1 MQETNEAVATDGVDQ
16 MLVPEQKAPEREFD
30 PFKYQEQKLI
40 CPAADAMGGNEAKA
54 VRSRQIAKD
63 LGVSRTAVDLNYD
76 NMQTLAEKADRQ
88 RALSR
93 APSVARWAVKNP
105 YDAAVLKT
113 DIGFFEGIENEI
125 GEIGSSI
132 SRGFQVG
139 DMVAEQGADWARLGN
154 AKPSEGFLKA
164 DKARDQRMQD
174 LTAGDDGF
182 FFSASQVV
190 GTMYRGMIEGL
201 EGGAATAALGGA
213 AMAAGA
219 IPVAGQTL
227 LGATAIGSAAY
238 GTYVIEGGLNLKEQY
253 DEGVD
258 YDKARTIAT
267 GVGFANALTEMVGLH
282 LLGKAAA
289 PALRPLV
296 KRFSPKTV
304 ESLENITTLGALRD
318 AAKMLSVGTG
328 QEVVTEVIQEVNA
341 IAGEELGKAWSGID
355 SDLTAEAFVDR
366 LREVAVQT
374 AKAMVVLGG
383 ISAGPAIVANMNRV
397 RVAKQNAEALGRIL
411 DNYNAS
417 QAAKT
422 SPEVAEEVLDSQAK
436 EAGADTVWIDAQS
449 LRQTMI
455 EQNVSVEELQTA
467 FPEMARQVNEQAA
480 VGGDVSVPLAKFASK
495 LGSTNLGLALRQH
508 VRFNQDG
515 LSEYEAAQ
523 VETAYKQLRAD
534 AIKAALDPN
543 AQEAALPTEQQARRK
558 ADRDAINAFKA
569 QMSNGL
575 QAAGMRH
582 NEARTQASLVAN
594 MVAKLVNDTG
604 IPAARFIESYA
615 PSIAI
620 KSSGGTSVAD
630 GGVGKF
636 YQGENRSIQ
645 EQSEFQATLK
655 RWLSKDAVTAAKGK
669 SLNEIILQ
677 FGNQLEPIAFVPERF
692 LKSIFSSDIT
702 DNRVYS
708 GKGYFLDHVV
718 NHHPQD
724 IALSD
729 YMRLQEMLSE
739 PDEVIIDRR
748 GGKEAAIFVRK
759 YDASYMAVVKVE
771 KTPDGRLQLYKS
783 LNKTTKEKPYPK
795 LARAELPVHAH
806 PETIGDSSQS
816 VHAEKDQRTPGGDN
830 FSGPD
835 NSQENIVP
843 RTEGDVK
850 NGADEVT
857 GEAFP
862 GAIAGRK
869 KGEEA
874 TANFGETQ
882 EQEISTLKQS
892 ARAGVVRGSF
902 SPADNRITL
911 TPNADLSTFSHEMG
925 HWYMATLIDLV
936 RTGQANDSI
945 REDVAALFKQ
955 FGVADVASWDALGF
969 EGQRKYHEQFA
980 SWVEQ
985 YLAEAKAPKGLK
997 RFFINLGKFIR
1008 DVYRN
1013 FTGGVVEATQERYR
1027 AEIGEELPA
1036 LSAEVR
1042 QVLDRMVMSEKAVN
1056 EYQAAESLHPLFD
1069 TKPADMS
1076 EADWLEMQRARE
1088 EADEEGMAEIVQRRA
1103 KDDKWYD
1110 TQRGKLLREKNKEAK
1125 EYRAKVRE
1133 GVERSLNGRKEFIA
1147 LDILSSRGK
1156 DFALDNFKFS
1166 AQSVREL
1173 GFTEQTVAK
1182 LRTMGVI
1189 EDSGMT
1195 VEQARAA
1202 LEPMARFS
1210 SAKGLIRGLLST
1222 ENREQRIEEETTRL
1236 CLARR
1241 SDLFDPR
1248 EIDRTITSALHNEA
1262 RARMVAAEL
1271 KYLTKD
1277 LTSNSRVLAEA
1288 ARRAARDILDRTPAK
1303 GFTPRAMMALES
1315 RASRKAY
1322 QAIRNGDKAAA
1333 GAYKRQQLV
1342 YHEAARLA
1350 VETEK
1355 SAKKFKE
1362 LKASVFK
1369 SDKALSKTYDV
1380 NVIAVARAILANR
1393 GYGKVRAGE
1402 MVPAE
1407 TYLDKVKK
1415 YDPDL
1420 LVGLQ
1425 AYLARHPYTGADV
1438 QAGSETAGQML
1449 SMLEDLQALV
1459 KLARDRRTV
1468 ELDGKTMDIDD
1479 AVSALVAKAWGKEY
1493 KPSTGHAVTK
1503 KEKRVK
1509 RWLTAKAYLRRVEDW
1524 CRTMDGGEAGPF
1536 TRYIF
1541 RPVVNAATR
1550 YRNRNVEIQKRLV
1563 DILEL
1568 RRRAWD
1574 SLTDIEA
1581 PEIGYTFSRKQELI
1595 AAILHTGNASN
1606 KEKLL
1611 LGGRGPDA
1619 PWADMI
1625 ELPDGEQRMDTS
1637 RWDMF
1642 MARCFDEGII
1652 TKKDMD
1658 AVQAIWDL
1666 LEQIK
1671 PDSQRAFREYYGF
1684 YFEEIPASP
1693 VMTPWGQYRGGYVP
1707 AAADIDRVAQSDKQ
1721 AEQDLFDNSSEFLDQ
1736 MPVTRP
1742 GFTQSRTKVHRPLSL
1757 DLSFLSSHVQK
1768 ATKFAM
1774 MAPTIKQVQR
1784 ILHTKELKNR
1794 LNEIDPQLLGEMLE
1808 PWLRRSA
1815 TQSVSTPAN
1824 WFDKKLDALR
1834 GLAGMAIMSGNIINA
1849 LQQFTGLSVAI
1860 SQVGAKPM
1868 VRALAAY
1875 TAHPKGYIS
1884 TVKAMSPYMKARL
1897 ENFEFEF
1904 QERIQKI
1911 AQVEKPTTLEA
1922 MRGWTMRHA
1931 YFLQMWIQMVVDT
1944 PTWMAGYEKAL
1955 AAGKTDAEAVQEAD
1969 AVVRRTQS
1977 AFEAESLA
1985 RVETGSPLA
1994 RTLLVFYNYFNMQAN
2009 LLGTSWALNREA
2021 GHYGK
2026 FMIDF
2031 ALILAIPSILSQVLI
2046 ESFMGFDTG
2055 DDDDWDAYDAARLL
2069 ISPVVKNVVALVPF
2083 AGQIVNAAATELS
2096 KAMGDKEN
2104 LFQVVFAPNSYNS
2117 RLVSIPAE
2125 SLIQNSLKAVGQL
2138 SKAATGE
2145 EVNARSTMRNTLDA
2159 LTLVTGIP
2167 FAAAK
2172 RPLSYAAG
2180 VAAGQIEPDSAANAV
2195 RGAIAGKEVKSE

>member
-1 MQETNEAVATDGVDQ
+1 MQEINESVATDGVDQ
-16 MLVPEQKAPEREFD
+16 MLVPEPKAPEREFD

-40 CPAADAMGGNEAKA
+40 SPAADAMGADEAKA

-76 NMQTLAEKADRQ
+76 NMQTLAEKADRR

-125 GEIGSSI
+125 GQIGSSI

-154 AKPSEGFLKA
+154 AKPSEDFLKA

-219 IPVAGQTL
+219 IPVAGQAL
-227 LGATAIGSAAY
+227 VGATAIGSAAY
-238 GTYVIEGGLNLKEQY
+238 GTYLIEGGLNLKEQY

-304 ESLENITTLGALRD
+304 ASLENITTLGALRD
-318 AAKMLSVGTG
+318 AAKMLAVGTG

-355 SDLTAEAFVDR
+355 SDLTAESFVDR
-366 LREVAVQT
+366 LRDVAVQT

-455 EQNVSVEELQTA
+455 ELNVSVQELQTA

-508 VRFNQDG
+508 VRFKQDG

-523 VETAYKQLRAD
+523 VETAYKQLRTD

-582 NEARTQASLVAN
+582 NEARTQASLAAN

-620 KSSGGTSVAD
+620 KSSDGGAYYDPSTLNQIIGQTGAENLREAGGTTPYAQLARESREWGKTLDKMNVKPSQPVLMLKQTPLVMHLLGAPIRELRVAPHVFDGLFPGDTRANKKHHVHVEMTRDVLRQLPEALANPIAIFEGDRGSNTLVFMLDLKDKEGKTVVTPVAINVNGPKGTINLVKTAFGRAKDVWFTLQGRNNAVRYLNTEKIKRWRPTSRNNPVFASNASFATVEKFSNAD
-630 GGVGKF
+630 GTTVLTEADLVNLKAKNPDLYQRSDGK
-636 YQGENRSIQ
+636 
-645 EQSEFQATLK
+645 
-655 RWLSKDAVTAAKGK
+655 
-669 SLNEIILQ
+669 
-677 FGNQLEPIAFVPERF
+677 
-692 LKSIFSSDIT
+692 
-702 DNRVYS
+702 
-708 GKGYFLDHVV
+708 
-718 NHHPQD
+718 PQQP
-724 IALSD
+724 AG
-729 YMRLQEMLSE
+729 R
-739 PDEVIIDRR
+739 
-748 GGKEAAIFVRK
+748 
-759 YDASYMAVVKVE
+759 DAS
-771 KTPDGRLQLYKS
+771 
-783 LNKTTKEKPYPK
+783 
-795 LARAELPVHAH
+795 
-806 PETIGDSSQS
+806 
-816 VHAEKDQRTPGGDN
+816 
-830 FSGPD
+830 
-835 NSQENIVP
+835 
-843 RTEGDVK
+843 
-850 NGADEVT
+850 
-857 GEAFP
+857 
-862 GAIAGRK
+862 
-869 KGEEA
+869 
-874 TANFGETQ
+874 TQ
-882 EQEISTLKQS
+882 T
-892 ARAGVVRGSF
+892 VRGLF
-902 SPADNRITL
+902 SPAGNRIVL
-911 TPNADLSTFSHEMG
+911 TPDADLSTFSHEMG

-945 REDVAALFKQ
+945 REDVTALFKQ
-955 FGVADVASWDALGF
+955 FGVADVASWDALGL

-1088 EADEEGMAEIVQRRA
+1088 QADEEGMTEIVQRRA

-1133 GVERSLNGRKEFIA
+1133 SVERSLNGRKEFVA
-1147 LDILSSRGK
+1147 LDILASRGK
-1156 DFALDNFKFS
+1156 AFALDNFKFS
-1166 AQSVREL
+1166 ARSVREL

-1248 EIDRTITSALHNEA
+1248 EIDRTITAALHNEA

-1568 RRRAWD
+1568 RRQAWD

-1625 ELPDGEQRMDTS
+1625 ELPDGAQRMDTS
-1637 RWDMF
+1637 RWDTF

-1652 TKKDMD
+1652 TKQDMD

-1684 YFEEIPASP
+1684 YFEEIPASA

-1824 WFDKKLDALR
+1824 WFDKKLNALR

-1977 AFEAESLA
+1977 AFEAESVA